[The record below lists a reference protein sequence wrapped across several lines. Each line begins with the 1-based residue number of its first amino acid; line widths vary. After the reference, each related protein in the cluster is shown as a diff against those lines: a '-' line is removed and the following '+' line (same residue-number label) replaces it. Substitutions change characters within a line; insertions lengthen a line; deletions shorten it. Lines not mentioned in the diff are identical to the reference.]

1 MKKILLL
8 LLLIVFIYAVFQKK
22 SAYFGFEESEIKTYI
37 YVTNNTQKDLDL
49 KLSFSISSESPNF
62 RYKLKSKERKE
73 LVIDWDLV
81 RKVDAWG
88 EGNIWLHV
96 YEKEK
101 EIDKIFLGEIELYED
116 GRNFIK
122 GLQKEVVI
130 EEQSATS
137 N

>member
-1 MKKILLL
+1 MKKILFL
-8 LLLIVFIYAVFQKK
+8 LLLIVFIYAV
-22 SAYFGFEESEIKTYI
+22 FGFEESEIKTYI
-37 YVTNNTQKDLDL
+37 YVTNNAQKDLDL

-73 LVIDWDLV
+73 LVIDWDLI

-96 YEKEK
+96 YENEK

>member
-1 MKKILLL
+1 MKKILFL

-22 SAYFGFEESEIKTYI
+22 TAYFGFEESEIKTYI
-37 YVTNNTQKDLDL
+37 YVTNNTQEDLGL

-73 LVIDWDLV
+73 LVIDWNLV

-96 YEKEK
+96 YENEK

-130 EEQSATS
+130 EERLATS

>member
-1 MKKILLL
+1 MKKIILLL
-8 LLLIVFIYAVFQKK
+8 LLIIFIYAVFQKK
-22 SAYFGFEESEIKTYI
+22 TAYFGFEESERETYI
-37 YVTNNTQKDLDL
+37 YVTNSTQKDLDF
-49 KLSFSISSESPNF
+49 KFSFSISSESPSF
-62 RYKLKSKERKE
+62 KYKLKPKERKE

-96 YEKEK
+96 YENEK
-101 EIDKIFLGEIELYED
+101 EIDKIFLGEVELYED

-130 EEQSATS
+130 EE
-137 N
+137 

>member
-1 MKKILLL
+1 MKKILFL

-22 SAYFGFEESEIKTYI
+22 TAYFGFEESEIKTYI
-37 YVTNNTQKDLDL
+37 YVTNNTQEDLGL

-62 RYKLKSKERKE
+62 NYKLKSKERKE
-73 LVIDWDLV
+73 LVIDWNLV
-81 RKVDAWG
+81 RKVEAWG

-96 YEKEK
+96 YENEK

-130 EEQSATS
+130 EGQLATS
-137 N
+137 M

>member
-1 MKKILLL
+1 MKKILFL

-22 SAYFGFEESEIKTYI
+22 TAYFGFEESEIKTYI
-37 YVTNNTQKDLDL
+37 YVTNNTQEDLGL

-73 LVIDWDLV
+73 LVIDWDLI

-96 YEKEK
+96 YENEK

-130 EEQSATS
+130 EERLATS

>member
-1 MKKILLL
+1 MKKILFL

-22 SAYFGFEESEIKTYI
+22 TAYFGFEESEIKTYI

-73 LVIDWDLV
+73 LVIDWDLI

-88 EGNIWLHV
+88 EGNIWFHV
-96 YEKEK
+96 YKNEK

-130 EEQSATS
+130 EERLATS